1 MCNEVNENNKTF
13 ENVTSDEA
21 SAIFCEQLAV
31 VSDGSRTCR
40 KYYKELAKFYRKR
53 SKKDNST
60 TRRVKAIIT
69 VVN

>member
-1 MCNEVNENNKTF
+1 MCEVDEK
-13 ENVTSDEA
+13 EKVYSDVTSDEA

-40 KYYKELAKFYRKR
+40 KFYKELAKFYRKR

-69 VVN
+69 IVN